1 MGRFSELSYASDMLD
16 RRASTR
22 DQRLPGD
29 RRSVVLPNLS
39 DKSRRITVTDRR
51 SRFVDRRMQQRGSR

>member
-1 MGRFSELSYASDMLD
+1 LSYAKDMVD

-22 DQRLPGD
+22 DQRLFGD

-39 DKSRRITVTDRR
+39 DKSRRISVTDRR
-51 SRFVDRRMQQRGSR
+51 NRFVDRRKQQTRSALRSLK

>member
-1 MGRFSELSYASDMLD
+1 LSYAKDMVD

-22 DQRLPGD
+22 DQRLFGD

-39 DKSRRITVTDRR
+39 DKSRRIFVADRR
-51 SRFVDRRMQQRGSR
+51 SRFVDRRKQQTRSTLKSLK